1 MKNRI
6 IYYILFLLIISCS
19 KNSDKDI
26 SGKWEVMQHFVD
38 NQEIKLYPCEKSGYL
53 EFNQGIIYE
62 YNHCQNTMLKSNYVL
77 DGSDL
82 KIERGVDISADYQAI
97 ITGNKIELISQT
109 ERWILIPSTNQQQ
122 LFIPPF
128 LDFGK
133 SKSDIVNKEPRDLET
148 QTDNELVYRGE
159 NYVIDNVT
167 YLFKEDKLFSV
178 VLCLILN
185 DEEVSE
191 YLNTW
196 GIMESEDFWKNNN
209 VCAQVT
215 ETQDALLG
223 IVKIVTF
230 TLF

>member
-1 MKNRI
+1 M
-6 IYYILFLLIISCS
+6 
-19 KNSDKDI
+19 
-26 SGKWEVMQHFVD
+26 
-38 NQEIKLYPCEKSGYL
+38 
-53 EFNQGIIYE
+53 
-62 YNHCQNTMLKSNYVL
+62 
-77 DGSDL
+77 
-82 KIERGVDISADYQAI
+82 
-97 ITGNKIELISQT
+97 
-109 ERWILIPSTNQQQ
+109 IPSSNQQQ

-133 SKSDIVNKEPRDLET
+133 SKSDIVYKEPRDLET
-148 QTDNELVYRGE
+148 QTDYKLVYRGE

-191 YLNTW
+191 YLNNW
-196 GIMESEDFWKNNN
+196 GIKESEDFWKNNN
-209 VCAQVT
+209 VYAQVT